1 MEKEI
6 QTTQTQKS
14 TKEAEVQNFNLDLN
28 DYLKDTNVSFFTKF
42 LWWCCGADK
51 KILIKATNYDR
62 VKYAGIGAIVL
73 VTGILAAVSGGFAF
87 STIFATKEMA
97 VDKINTGEEGMLS
110 FLGNID
116 VSSIAVVIF
125 AIFWGLMIFNIDRFI
140 ISSTGK
146 GDGTDKITLGEFGRA
161 LPRLIIAV
169 ILGVTISKPLEL
181 KIFESEI
188 NAELEQKQREYQAE
202 LDEKTTAKFDKL
214 KKELEEKRTPLREKK
229 NDLNKTLEER
239 RLEILNLEEELQYE
253 IQGRVKGRKGSGRGG
268 YGPAAKKIEQTI
280 AKRTSE
286 LENLKLT
293 YAVQQEELDAEIGEI
308 KLFITELDGEQKTER
323 LNNKKLAKGL
333 DGLLQRIKIGDEVA
347 GVIGIFLML
356 LLLSIETGP
365 LFFKMMM
372 NKGPYDYMEENLKN
386 KIKAFNGIVIEYD
399 FYPNGKEGQKIKK
412 VNFLEVKAEEDIAK
426 TRVAGQTE
434 INNSIIESY
443 KASELKNINNNPEDY
458 IS

>member
-1 MEKEI
+1 MEKELNTNQI
-6 QTTQTQKS
+6 QGEP
-14 TKEAEVQNFNLDLN
+14 KETEIQNYNLDLN
-28 DYLKDTNVSFFTKF
+28 DYLKDTKVSLFTKF

-97 VDKINTGEEGMLS
+97 VDKINTGEDGMFSILES
-110 FLGNID
+110 ID
-116 VSSIAVVIF
+116 ISSIAVVIF

-146 GDGTDKITLGEFGRA
+146 GDGTDKITRGELGRA
-161 LPRLIIAV
+161 FPRLLIAI
-169 ILGVTISKPLEL
+169 ILGITISKPLEL

-188 NAELEQKQREYQAE
+188 NAELEQKQRDYQAE

-214 KKELEEKRTPLREKK
+214 KKELDEKRMPLREKR

-268 YGPAAKKIEQTI
+268 YGPAAKKIEQTL

-286 LENLKLT
+286 LENLKLN
-293 YAVQQEELDAEIGEI
+293 YAVLQKELGDEI
-308 KLFITELDGEQKTER
+308 KGIKLQITELDGEQKTER
-323 LNNKKLAKGL
+323 INNKKLAKGL

-347 GVIGIFLML
+347 GIIGYFLMA

-399 FYPNGKEGQKIKK
+399 FYPDGKNGKKIKK
-412 VNFLEVKAEEDIAK
+412 INFLEVKAEEDIAK

-443 KASELKNINNNPEDY
+443 KTSEIKNIKNNPEDY

>member
-1 MEKEI
+1 MEIKM
-6 QTTQTQKS
+6 QTNQKIS
-14 TKEAEVQNFNLDLN
+14 KDTEVQNYNLDLN
-28 DYLKDTNVSFFTKF
+28 DYLKDNHVTFFTKF

-97 VDKINTGEEGMLS
+97 VDKINTGEDGIFSILE
-110 FLGNID
+110 NID
-116 VSSIAVVIF
+116 ITSIAVVIF

-161 LPRLIIAV
+161 LPRLVIAI
-169 ILGVTISKPLEL
+169 ILGITISKPLEL

-188 NAELEQKQREYQAE
+188 NAELEQKQRDYQSE
-202 LDEKTTAKFDKL
+202 LDKKTTAKFDKL
-214 KKELEEKRTPLREKK
+214 KIELEEKRKPLRENK
-229 NDLNKTLEER
+229 NNLNKILEER

-286 LENLKLT
+286 FENLKID
-293 YAVQQEELDAEIGEI
+293 YAAQQKELESEISGI
-308 KLFITELDGEQKTER
+308 KLLITEFESEQKTER

-365 LFFKMMM
+365 IFFKMMM

-399 FYPNGKEGQKIKK
+399 FYPDGKEGQKIKK

-426 TRVAGQTE
+426 TRVYGQTE

-443 KASELKNINNNPEDY
+443 KASEIENIKNNPEDY

>member
-1 MEKEI
+1 MEKKM
-6 QTTQTQKS
+6 QTNQKLS
-14 TKEAEVQNFNLDLN
+14 KDTEVQNYNLDLN
-28 DYLKDTNVSFFTKF
+28 DYLKDNDVTFFTKF

-97 VDKINTGEEGMLS
+97 VDKINTGKDGMFSILE
-110 FLGNID
+110 NID
-116 VSSIAVVIF
+116 ITSIAVVIF

-146 GDGTDKITLGEFGRA
+146 GDGTDKITWGEFGRA
-161 LPRLIIAV
+161 LPRLVIAI
-169 ILGVTISKPLEL
+169 ILGITISKPLEL

-214 KKELEEKRTPLREKK
+214 KKELDEKRTPLRENK

-253 IQGRVKGRKGSGRGG
+253 IQGRVKGRKGSGSGG

-286 LENLKLT
+286 FENLKID
-293 YAVQQEELDAEIGEI
+293 YAAQQKELESEISDIE
-308 KLFITELDGEQKTER
+308 LLITEFESEQKTER

-333 DGLLQRIKIGDEVA
+333 DGLLQRIKIGDEVS
-347 GVIGIFLML
+347 GLIGKFLIL

-365 LFFKMMM
+365 IFFKMMM

-399 FYPNGKEGQKIKK
+399 FYPDGKEGQKIKK

-434 INNSIIESY
+434 INNSIIDSY
-443 KASELKNINNNPEDY
+443 KASEMKNIKNNPEDY

>member
-1 MEKEI
+1 
-6 QTTQTQKS
+6 
-14 TKEAEVQNFNLDLN
+14 
-28 DYLKDTNVSFFTKF
+28 
-42 LWWCCGADK
+42 
-51 KILIKATNYDR
+51 
-62 VKYAGIGAIVL
+62 
-73 VTGILAAVSGGFAF
+73 
-87 STIFATKEMA
+87 
-97 VDKINTGEEGMLS
+97 
-110 FLGNID
+110 
-116 VSSIAVVIF
+116 
-125 AIFWGLMIFNIDRFI
+125 
-140 ISSTGK
+140 
-146 GDGTDKITLGEFGRA
+146 
-161 LPRLIIAV
+161 
-169 ILGVTISKPLEL
+169 L
-181 KIFESEI
+181 KI
-188 NAELEQKQREYQAE
+188 
-202 LDEKTTAKFDKL
+202 
-214 KKELEEKRTPLREKK
+214 ELEEKRKPLRENK
-229 NDLNKTLEER
+229 NNLSKILEER

-286 LENLKLT
+286 FENLKID
-293 YAVQQEELDAEIGEI
+293 YASQQKELESEISGI
-308 KLFITELDGEQKTER
+308 KLLITEFESEQKTER

-365 LFFKMMM
+365 IFFKMMM

-399 FYPNGKEGQKIKK
+399 FYPDGKEGQKIKK

-426 TRVAGQTE
+426 TRVYGQTE

-443 KASELKNINNNPEDY
+443 KASEIKNIKNNPEDY